1 MEKDKAKE
9 KEDKERELSFSP
21 LLFKL
26 SFINERKRIN
36 PFDTFYFGFLNL
48 IPPFNKRS

>member
-26 SFINERKRIN
+26 SFINNEK
-36 PFDTFYFGFLNL
+36 GL
-48 IPPFNKRS
+48 IHLTLFISAF